1 MCPKFLKY
9 NLFPWNMSYGY
20 KRLWVDNQCFYSVKI
35 KKKKEDNSKYAMTAG
50 LHKPFYQIMFHKTCR
65 KYDLGNCGNV
75 LRIYC
80 SGRGHTS
87 AITVPF

>member
-1 MCPKFLKY
+1 MCPKSLIY
-9 NLFPWNMSYGY
+9 NIFPGMSVMDTKDYGLTTNAFTRS
-20 KRLWVDNQCFYSVKI
+20 KF
-35 KKKKEDNSKYAMTAG
+35 KKKEDNSKFAMTAG